1 MGMKMIEE
9 IWLDRFSKNTKTAA
23 MIMMLLG
30 AAGILLPQF
39 FTLALSY
46 FIGWLLLFAALTQ
59 AYTLYHYKKSAAMA
73 WLRPAAN
80 LLISLV
86 FLLNPSIAIAT
97 LGLLLAFY
105 FFMDAFASLFL
116 ADLFKVH
123 GSRVWGI
130 VNAVLSFMLGVLIL
144 ISWPMSSALLVG
156 IFIGI
161 TLFFDGLR
169 LLFLSKNIGRK

>member
-1 MGMKMIEE
+1 
-9 IWLDRFSKNTKTAA
+9 
-23 MIMMLLG
+23 MMLLG

-59 AYTLYHYKKSAAMA
+59 AYTIYHYKQNTVMT

-86 FLLNPSIAIAT
+86 FLLNPNIAIAT

-116 ADLFKVH
+116 GQLFRVH

-130 VNAVLSFMLGVLIL
+130 VNAILSFFLGVIIL
-144 ISWPMSSALLVG
+144 VNWPVSSALLVG

-161 TLFFDGLR
+161 TLFFDGLM
-169 LLFLSKNIGRK
+169 LLFLSRNINKK

>member
-1 MGMKMIEE
+1 MIEE
-9 IWLDRFSKNTKTAA
+9 VWLDKFSKNTKVAA
-23 MIMMLLG
+23 VVMILLG

-59 AYTLYHYKKSAAMA
+59 AYTIYNYKKSTFLA
-73 WLRPAAN
+73 WMRPVVN

-86 FLLNPSIAIAT
+86 FLLNPNIAIAT

-116 ADLFKVH
+116 GQMFKVH

-130 VNAVLSFMLGVLIL
+130 VSGVLSFMLGVVIL
-144 ISWPMSSALLVG
+144 INWPMSSALLVG
-156 IFIGI
+156 IFVGI
-161 TLFFDGLR
+161 TLLFDGIM
-169 LLFLSKNIGRK
+169 LLFLSKNIGKG

>member
-1 MGMKMIEE
+1 MMIEE
-9 IWLDRFSKNTKTAA
+9 IWLDRFSKNSKKAA
-23 MIMMLLG
+23 IIMMLLG

-59 AYTLYHYKKSAAMA
+59 AYTIYHYKQNTVMT

-86 FLLNPSIAIAT
+86 FLLNPNIAIAT

-116 ADLFKVH
+116 GQLFRVH

-130 VNAVLSFMLGVLIL
+130 VNAILSFFLGVIIL
-144 ISWPMSSALLVG
+144 VNWPVSSALLVG

-161 TLFFDGLR
+161 TLFFDGLM
-169 LLFLSKNIGRK
+169 LLFLSRNINKK